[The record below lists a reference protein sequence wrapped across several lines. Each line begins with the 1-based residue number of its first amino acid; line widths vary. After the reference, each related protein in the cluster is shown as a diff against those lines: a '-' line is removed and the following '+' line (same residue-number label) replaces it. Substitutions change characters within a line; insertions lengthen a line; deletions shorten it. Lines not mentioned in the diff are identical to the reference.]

1 MRRSIVFSSLLV
13 AASVA
18 ALWILTLTMAAPAGA
33 IQCPQQQSGP
43 RIIPPC
49 CPLPPARDG
58 QAAQPICCTN
68 TQCPCQTACCPQ
80 GAATCCTPTP
90 CVPATP
96 TISASPSPS
105 KAGQKVVISGTAGS
119 GATVTLWRELAGQSS
134 FKQVSTTSADST
146 GKYTFTLARGTVMT
160 DQQWYVISNGAR
172 STTIA
177 QQVAAVVALA
187 SSARSTVVGRAVV
200 LRGHVT
206 PSHTGQRVLIE
217 VSHGSTWQVIARPR
231 LGRGSVYSV
240 SHRFAKSGT
249 VKLRVVLQRD
259 SRNVRSTSGTVTVK
273 VTS

>member
-1 MRRSIVFSSLLV
+1 M
-13 AASVA
+13 
-18 ALWILTLTMAAPAGA
+18 
-33 IQCPQQQSGP
+33 
-43 RIIPPC
+43 
-49 CPLPPARDG
+49 
-58 QAAQPICCTN
+58 
-68 TQCPCQTACCPQ
+68 
-80 GAATCCTPTP
+80 
-90 CVPATP
+90 
-96 TISASPSPS
+96 
-105 KAGQKVVISGTAGS
+105 VISGTAGS

-206 PSHTGQRVLIE
+206 PSHTGERVLIE

-240 SHRFAKSGT
+240 SHRFAKSGA

-259 SRNVRSTSGTVTVK
+259 SRNVRSTSSTLTVTVK
-273 VTS
+273 P